1 MNMEVK
7 YTYKNSTNIKNNTNS
22 SLTSKSLSNEN
33 LNNIKLKPIGLS
45 SKIKSSFNITSL
57 PLSSIASISI
67 ASNTEKQRNI
77 SIITRSHSNFLKTNL
92 SKKSF
97 FQSKE
102 NTNQDKRVSFYR
114 QNYENNLYLTDKYG
128 EKVKHNSNKDK
139 KSFTMKKLARMREA
153 QFSKI
158 MEDFVNSQYKTQKM
172 MINRISKGKYLY
184 KNSWIEEE
192 LKLKREEERLQKLR
206 EEKKKRESQ
215 NFVFVHDFNRN
226 NISSLGNL
234 ESIDN
239 TKESVENGK
248 NEKEKEEYSN
258 RSLMKMKSE
267 KLKTINLYEKD
278 NKIKEEYDLLKW
290 KKPKKSNILKKID
303 KNIYLNKA
311 LNLLS
316 KSRLVTNNEY
326 TSLKKDINILNNKE
340 KIFYLPD
347 NFNQKQNKKV
357 SFDLNK
363 KRNNKEKLLLTQVDN
378 KDAYSKIV
386 NYMINDDIIKR
397 NRDIYNK
404 SKLINDYIISNK
416 EIFINN
422 EIDSMIISIKN
433 KNKQKKIEKIQ
444 KNITKNKRNLYEN
457 DSERSIVTENS
468 EEYFHRPELRIF
480 RKRIEETGKK
490 ELNRKILFRNYNT
503 EEKYRSKLMFK

>member
-7 YTYKNSTNIKNNTNS
+7 YTYKNSTKIKNNNNS
-22 SLTSKSLSNEN
+22 SLTSKSISNEN
-33 LNNIKLKPIGLS
+33 LSNIKLKPIGLS

-67 ASNTEKQRNI
+67 ANNTEKQRNI
-77 SIITRSHSNFLKTNL
+77 SIISRSQSNNLKTNL
-92 SKKSF
+92 YF

-114 QNYENNLYLTDKYG
+114 QKYENNLYLTDKYG
-128 EKVKHNSNKDK
+128 EKVKHSSNQDK
-139 KSFTMKKLARMREA
+139 KSFTMKKLARMRES
-153 QFSKI
+153 QFTKI

-172 MINRISKGKYLY
+172 MINKISKGKYLY

-206 EEKKKRESQ
+206 EEKKRRESQ
-215 NFVFVHDFNRN
+215 NFVYVHDFNRN
-226 NISSLGNL
+226 NISSIRSLG
-234 ESIDN
+234 SIDN
-239 TKESVENGK
+239 SKESIEKGN
-248 NEKEKEEYSN
+248 NDKEKEEYSN
-258 RSLMKMKSE
+258 MFLMKMKSE

-278 NKIKEEYDLLKW
+278 SKIKEEYDLLKW
-290 KKPKKSNILKKID
+290 KKPRESLKKND
-303 KNIYLNKA
+303 KNTYLSKA

-326 TSLKKDINILNNKE
+326 TSLKKDINIVNNKE
-340 KIFYLPD
+340 KILYLND

-363 KRNNKEKLLLTQVDN
+363 KRNNKENLLLTQIES

-386 NYMINDDIIKR
+386 NYIINDDIIKR
-397 NRDIYNK
+397 NRGIYNK
-404 SKLINDYIISNK
+404 SKLMNDYIISNK

-422 EIDSMIISIKN
+422 EIDSMIASIKN
-433 KNKQKKIEKIQ
+433 KKKQEKIQKIQ
-444 KNITKNKRNLYEN
+444 KNITKNKRSLYEN

-468 EEYFHRPELRIF
+468 EEYFHCPELRIF
-480 RKRIEETGKK
+480 RKRIEESGKK

-503 EEKYRSKLMFK
+503 EENYRSKLMFK